1 MDGNNRRPLRI
12 AFFTYSTRP
21 RGGVVHTLALAEHIQ
36 DLGHDVH
43 IFALGK
49 DEKGFFR
56 PSSVPSTFIPCA
68 SGKKDE
74 PLDDRIQRY
83 IDTYSQFLVDH
94 LETCFDIYHSQDCV
108 SANGLW
114 HASEKGLISSF
125 IRTIHHVDDFA
136 NPRLIQCQKDSIYR
150 PQHRLVVSQYWKE
163 RLTLEFGVDSHIIH
177 NGVDMNRF
185 LPPTHLQRKIAREK
199 LDVSKRTVFLNI
211 GGIEPR
217 KNSIRLVMAFCL
229 AKRQLLKQGLDPV
242 LLIAG
247 GETLF
252 DYTPYRTRFFD
263 WLHDSELEIGKDIVL
278 LEVVKDEQ
286 IPVLYHAA
294 DSLLFPSVKE
304 GWGLVV
310 LEAMASGVPV
320 LTSDIPVFREYLRHE
335 ENAIMVN
342 AKDESSIASGIKKLA
357 TDAELK
363 QRLASSGP
371 NTAGQYT
378 WQATAR
384 AHLEQ
389 YYKLLSVESKPAV
402 GEEVKS

>member
-1 MDGNNRRPLRI
+1 MNGNSQQRPLRI

-49 DEKGFFR
+49 DEKSFFR
-56 PSSVPSTFIPCA
+56 PTSVPSTFIPCA
-68 SGKKDE
+68 AGKKDE

-83 IDTYSQFLVDH
+83 IDTYFQFLVDH
-94 LETCFDIYHSQDCV
+94 LETSFDIYHSQDCV
-108 SANGLW
+108 SANALW
-114 HASEKGLISSF
+114 HASEKGFISSF
-125 IRTIHHVDDFA
+125 IRTIHHVDDFVS
-136 NPRLIQCQKDSIYR
+136 PRLIQCQKDSIYR
-150 PQHRLVVSQYWKE
+150 PEHRLVVSKYWKE
-163 RLTLEFGVDSHIIH
+163 RLTSEFGVDSHIIH
-177 NGVDMNRF
+177 NGVDIGRF
-185 LPPTHLQRKIAREK
+185 RPPTDSQRKVAREK
-199 LDVSKRTVFLNI
+199 LAISGKTVFLNI

-217 KNSIRLVMAFCL
+217 KNSIRLVMAFCS
-229 AKRQLLKQGLDPV
+229 AKRRLSTQGLDPV

-252 DYTPYRTRFFD
+252 DYTPYRTRFFE
-263 WLHDSELEIGKDIVL
+263 WVHDSELEIGKDIVL

-286 IPVLYHAA
+286 IPELYHAA
-294 DSLLFPSVKE
+294 DGLLFPSVKE

-320 LTSDIPVFREYLRHE
+320 LTSDIPVFKEYLRHE
-335 ENAIMVN
+335 DNAIMVN
-342 AKDESSIASGIKKLA
+342 AEDESSIASGIEKLA

-363 QRLASSGP
+363 QRLVSSGP
-371 NTAGQYT
+371 NTAALYS
-378 WQATAR
+378 WERTAK

-389 YYKLLSVESKPAV
+389 YYELLSAKSKTIV
-402 GEEVKS
+402 SEEV